1 MSLKPLTFSL
11 YEDLVA
17 SHEEIGLLEV
27 LLGAARGI
35 ALDADELAILVRQM
49 GRHWEVLNRALR
61 FMDGRD
67 DPADQEEPA
76 PDPEPAPAPT
86 VPPLTEQ
93 QMCLVGLLKASFD
106 AKDHG
111 EGQPHD

>member
-1 MSLKPLTFSL
+1 MSDLHPLPFDMYEELFS
-11 YEDLVA
+11 

-35 ALDADELAILVRQM
+35 ALDEHELAALVRQM
-49 GRHWEVLNRALR
+49 GRHWEVLDRALR
-61 FMDGRD
+61 LMDGRD
-67 DPADQEEPA
+67 DPTAEPA
-76 PDPEPAPAPT
+76 QETEAEPAPT

-106 AKDHG
+106 AKDDG

>member
-1 MSLKPLTFSL
+1 MSDLHPLPFDL
-11 YEDLVA
+11 YEELFA

-35 ALDADELAILVRQM
+35 ALDEDELAILVRQM
-49 GRHWEVLNRALR
+49 ARHWEVLNRALR

-67 DPADQEEPA
+67 DPTTAPPQETEA
-76 PDPEPAPAPT
+76 EPAPT

-106 AKDHG
+106 AKDDW
-111 EGQPHD
+111 EGQP